1 MSIEVVMPK
10 AGLTM
15 VEGTISEWKVA
26 EGAYVRKGDV
36 LMEYENEKNTI
47 EYEALEEGY
56 IHIIAQEGD
65 TIPVGQVIAMLAA
78 EKEESSAASTAA
90 VLAESIAVSAPTA
103 DAIEVVMPKAGLT
116 MVEGTISEWKVA
128 EGDYIQKGDV
138 LMEYE
143 NEKNTIEYEALEEG
157 YIHLIAK
164 EGDTVQ
170 VGGLIAVLTA
180 TKSAGQPVTNAA
192 ANEPAAAVSAAPA
205 AAVAVQERTVVAA
218 SDERVRATGYAKKL
232 AKDNN
237 ISLAG
242 VKGTGPNGRVVARDV
257 KKALETKAAAP
268 APTPAAISAPVA
280 PMVACGEAAVDVVT
294 KLPMSGV
301 RKAIANN
308 MYNSLQSMAQCTA
321 AVEIDVTELL
331 AYRQKLLE
339 QQEFLGCRVTVNDLL
354 SMATVKMLKKHP
366 MANATFDG
374 KTLYMH
380 SSVNLSVAVAAEAGL
395 MVPVVKGADKMNLV
409 QLHNAAKDLADR
421 AREKKLRDGEQSN
434 GTFTISNVGMFP
446 IDWSTAI
453 INPPQVAILGFGR
466 SVKKMV
472 VVDDAPAV
480 RSMMTMYLTFDH
492 RVFDG
497 LEVGRIMK
505 DMQTLLEHPE
515 LITA

>member
-26 EGAYVRKGDV
+26 EGTYVRKGDV

-56 IHIIAQEGD
+56 IHIIAQEGE

-78 EKEESSAASTAA
+78 EK
-90 VLAESIAVSAPTA
+90 AESGSASAPVAPAEPVAATASAA

-116 MVEGTISEWKVA
+116 MVEGTISEWKVS
-128 EGDYIQKGDV
+128 EGDYIHKGDV

-180 TKSAGQPVTNAA
+180 TKGSG
-192 ANEPAAAVSAAPA
+192 EAAPA
-205 AAVAVQERTVVAA
+205 AAVVAA
-218 SDERVRATGYAKKL
+218 SAPVTPVAAPAAPVAVGDERVRATGYAKKL

-237 ISLAG
+237 LPLAG

-257 KKALETKAAAP
+257 KKALEAKAAAP
-268 APTPAAISAPVA
+268 VSAPAPAAVSAPAA
-280 PMVACGEAAVDVVT
+280 PMVAYGEAAVDVVT